1 MKKIWILF
9 AVLVTLGWSSPCD
22 KKTFSLN
29 AYDSISLMDIVKDL
43 SRECEITVLFEDTR
57 SKDRLSHSIDM
68 INIKDYSLE
77 QLFGFLFDE
86 HNLFYH
92 YDAVKNIVRVSYY
105 DTKNI
110 DIDYINMSELK
121 TESVKSIT
129 VGAKSSSKDEGTKSI
144 TSGEGSNSD
153 YTSVTATSTFTFWEK
168 LKEHL
173 SDILKI
179 DEDYDSKINNILVD
193 RDAAIVTITA
203 TKRQFQKVD
212 EYLKKVESRMHSQ
225 VMIESYLIELTYE
238 NSKDRGVDWSNL
250 SATLKPNFSYLSK
263 SGANEAVDTTLNVSG
278 LHSGLLT
285 FGAEF
290 SPTGLISFLDGYG
303 DVEVLSN
310 PKVLTLNNQ
319 PAVIN
324 VGKQL
329 SYLYQDGSV
338 EIGDGASP
346 TYELGSVFV
355 GLTLNIIPEIT
366 EDNHII
372 MRVNPVTSE
381 LLNED
386 TSTSS
391 STSSD
396 FRTMPP
402 DTRIKQMSSI
412 VKVKDKQ
419 RVVIGGLIEKRED
432 NENSKVPVLGDI
444 PLLGKLF
451 SHEGKSIQKTE
462 LFILIIPTLI
472 KNSNFPTLDEAISK
486 RIK

>member
-1 MKKIWILF
+1 MKKIWFICLFLSSLLF
-9 AVLVTLGWSSPCD
+9 AEQCENKS
-22 KKTFSLN
+22 FSLSAFGN
-29 AYDSISLMDIVKDL
+29 ITLMDIVKDV
-43 SRECEITVLFEDTR
+43 SKQCEITVLFEDMR
-57 SKDRLSHSIDM
+57 SKQQLSRPIDM

-77 QLFGFLFDE
+77 QLFSFLFEE
-86 HNLFYH
+86 HNLFYT
-92 YDAVKNIVRVSYY
+92 YDKEKNIIKVSYY
-105 DTKNI
+105 ETRNI

-129 VGAKSSSKDEGTKSI
+129 VGAKSSSSNEDSAV

-153 YTSVTATSTFTFWEK
+153 FTSVTATSTFTFWDK

-173 SDILKI
+173 GNILEI
-179 DEDYDSKINNILVD
+179 DEDYNTKINQILVD
-193 RDAAIVTITA
+193 RDAAIVTVTA
-203 TKRQFQKVD
+203 TKRQFEKIQS
-212 EYLKKVESRMHSQ
+212 YLKKVESRMHAQ

-238 NSKDRGVDWSNL
+238 DSKSRGVDWSKLNL
-250 SATLKPNFSYLSK
+250 
-263 SGANEAVDTTLNVSG
+263 TLNPNVSYDTSAAYTDVLGTVTEHNG
-278 LHSGLLT
+278 LVS

-290 SPTGLISFLDGYG
+290 SPTGIISFLDDYG

-338 EIGDGASP
+338 EIGDAASP
-346 TYELGSVFV
+346 TYLLGSIFV

-366 EDNHII
+366 EDDHII

-381 LLNED
+381 LLDEI
-386 TSTSS
+386 SASSSSSS
-391 STSSD
+391 STSTTETIRS
-396 FRTMPP
+396 MPP

-412 VKVKDKQ
+412 VKVKDGQ
-419 RVVIGGLIEKRED
+419 RVIIGGLIEKTTNND
-432 NENSKVPVLGDI
+432 NSKVPLLGDL
-444 PLLGKLF
+444 PLLGSLF
-451 SHEGKSIQKTE
+451 SHKGKSVNKSE
-462 LFILIIPTLI
+462 LFILIIPKLI
-472 KNSNFPTLDEAISK
+472 KNSNFPTLDDAIAK